1 MNWYF
6 KVLEQYADFSGR
18 ARRKEYWIFAL
29 LNIIFAMTATLLD
42 NLFGI
47 TFREIPY
54 GPLYVLYGL
63 AVFIPGLAV
72 LVRRLHDSGR
82 SGWMV
87 LITLIPLIGAIW
99 MLVLLV
105 TDSEPGTNKWGPN
118 PKINNEEIDQIGTE

>member
-87 LITLIPLIGAIW
+87 LITLIP
-99 MLVLLV
+99 
-105 TDSEPGTNKWGPN
+105 
-118 PKINNEEIDQIGTE
+118 